1 MSSAESGRLVP
12 RAQFPLP
19 ENSIATRVAELG
31 RHIGGDFPP
40 SEPLMLVGVLRASFM
55 FIADLA
61 RAIDRPLEIEFV
73 SARSYVADKTTGT
86 VRIDGDTASQVD
98 VSGKHVVLVDTMLDH
113 GHTMT
118 AVAALFEK
126 RDLRSLS
133 TCVLLR
139 KPHSPHNIVS
149 REFVGFDVPNQYVIG
164 YGLDSNGGHR
174 NQRFISAVE

>member
-1 MSSAESGRLVP
+1 MSSAEPGRLVP
-12 RAQFPLP
+12 RAQLPLQAD
-19 ENSIATRVAELG
+19 SIAMRVAELG
-31 RHIGGDFPP
+31 GHIGGEFPL

-61 RAIDRPLEIEFV
+61 REIDRPLEIEFV

-86 VRIDGDTASQVD
+86 VRIDDAASQIE

-118 AVAALFEK
+118 AVAALFAK

-149 REFVGFDVPNQYVIG
+149 REFVGFDVPDKYVVG

-174 NQRFISAVE
+174 NQRYISAVE